1 MTEQPSY
8 RTRLDPVGRV
18 LFDVCRLFAICGG
31 LLLTAIGLLTV
42 VSVTGRYLFSAPVE
56 GDFELVELGTAL
68 SVFAF
73 LPWCQMVRGN
83 VMVDFFTANMS
94 EGKRGVLDAAGALAF
109 AGVAALLGV
118 QLAHGGMDMYDTQEQ
133 TVILELYR
141 FYSFYP
147 IVACVGLLC
156 LVALYT
162 AWQSLRGDA
171 PPEIG
176 AGS

>member
-1 MTEQPSY
+1 MTENTSE

-18 LFDVCRLFAICGG
+18 LFDTCRLFAVVGG
-31 LLLTAIGLLTV
+31 LLLTAVGLLTV
-42 VSVTGRYLFSAPVE
+42 ASVTGRYLFSAPIE
-56 GDFELVELGTAL
+56 GDFELVQLGTAL

-83 VMVDFFTANMS
+83 VIVDFFTANLS
-94 EGKRGVLDAAGALAF
+94 PRRQGLLDALGALAF
-109 AGVAALLGV
+109 AAVAALLAV
-118 QLAHGGMDMYDTQEQ
+118 QLTQGGMDMYETQEQ

-141 FYSFYP
+141 YYSFYP

-162 AWQSLRGDA
+162 AWRSLRGA
-171 PPEIG
+171 PLPEGRG
-176 AGS
+176 A